1 MNTAGGT
8 SARVHGRAGDSDRRM
23 VLRNGREG
31 GNIVGTAV
39 TASHP
44 RAKQGVAMLSQW
56 AGTQEGLPMSHVL
69 RASLALALA
78 LGALALAGYGA
89 GTIAQ

>member
-1 MNTAGGT
+1 
-8 SARVHGRAGDSDRRM
+8 
-23 VLRNGREG
+23 
-31 GNIVGTAV
+31 
-39 TASHP
+39 
-44 RAKQGVAMLSQW
+44 MLSQW

-89 GTIAQ
+89 GAIAQDRDQRKGVEEKEVVFLTDSDGALGRQLRGGGTVDVAVIARVKERPGRAI